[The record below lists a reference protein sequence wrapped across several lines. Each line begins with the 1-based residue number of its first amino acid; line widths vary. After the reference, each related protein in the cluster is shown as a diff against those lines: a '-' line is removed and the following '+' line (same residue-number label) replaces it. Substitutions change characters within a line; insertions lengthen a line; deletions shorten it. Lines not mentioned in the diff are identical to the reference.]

1 MNGLTLKQ
9 GKVLNFIKQFIAEHG
24 CPPTRVEI
32 AEGFG
37 WKSPNAVEIHLRGLC
52 TKGAIIIKPG
62 VSRGIRVKEDDK
74 EVTITR
80 TQFRQVCDALINATN
95 LNQQLLLLST
105 ADERSKTIHYQA
117 FKLLQI
123 IRQQLS
129 EAVGENA

>member
-1 MNGLTLKQ
+1 MKDLTLKQ
-9 GKVLNFIKQFIAEHG
+9 GEVLSFIKHFIAENG

-62 VSRGIRVKEDDK
+62 VSRGIRVLEDDK

-80 TQFRQVCDALINATN
+80 AQYRLMCNALINTGN
-95 LNQQLLLLST
+95 LNEQLIQLST
-105 ADERSKTIHYQA
+105 ADKRSEKIHHQA
-117 FKLLQI
+117 SKLLQT

-129 EAVGENA
+129 EAVGESA